1 MEIRNVSNG
10 NGEGPRTERA
20 TGAADFRAVSRDRIG
35 ELAEA
40 LGHGRLAKLRP
51 PDAGTS
57 SALDAARELRAN
69 DEDRV
74 DVSKASEALAAEENP
89 EAITRRHAHIDA
101 IREAIAEGKLV
112 TPERLEAAVKRLLGN

>member
-10 NGEGPRTERA
+10 NSEVPRPERA
-20 TGAADFRAVSRDRIG
+20 TTAAEFPTVSRDRIG

-40 LGHGRLAKLRP
+40 LGHGRLSKLRP
-51 PDAGTS
+51 TDAGTTS
-57 SALDAARELRAN
+57 VADAARELRAK

-74 DVSKASEALAAEENP
+74 EVSKASEALAAEEDP
-89 EAITRRHAHIDA
+89 EAITRRLAHIDA

-112 TPERLEAAVKRLLGN
+112 TPDRVEAAVKRLLGN